1 MTSWIIAVDAWSL
14 LTNQEAVLHTVL
26 ADFQLLLVMVSPLL
40 ILDQLGDGMLGYPIR
55 VFLAFSLLMLFK
67 NLFASL
73 YIILI
78 QLILSVFLTPILAI
92 VVIVLVIIVIVIV
105 VILLNIILVFAI
117 LIVAI
122 LIVSILIVAILIV
135 LVLVL
140 ALILVLIIIRGV
152 NDQICTG
159 LSSFKE
165 IRIINNLLN

>member
-26 ADFQLLLVMVSPLL
+26 ADFLLLLLMVSPVL
-40 ILDQLGDGMLGYPIR
+40 ILDQLGDGMLRYPIR

-92 VVIVLVIIVIVIV
+92 VVIVLVIIVIV

>member
-92 VVIVLVIIVIVIV
+92 VVIVLVVIVIV

-117 LIVAI
+117 LIVA
-122 LIVSILIVAILIV
+122 ILIVAILIV